1 MYEYWYVKLYNP
13 VYDYDSNK
21 KKFWLNLM
29 ANYVKIRSV
38 AYSTQS
44 YDKMKSWN

>member
-1 MYEYWYVKLYNP
+1 
-13 VYDYDSNK
+13 
-21 KKFWLNLM
+21 M